1 MYYIGPCPQVTS
13 IQPWL
18 LAFIPVVVQHINI
31 GETLAIK
38 KGFTLYLW
46 WKNGVNAHI
55 IILFRMEWMK
65 TQNLT

>member
-18 LAFIPVVVQHINI
+18 LAFLPVVVQHINI

-38 KGFTLYLW
+38 NDLLFLCGEKTVLMRTL
-46 WKNGVNAHI
+46 
-55 IILFRMEWMK
+55 
-65 TQNLT
+65 